1 MQTAPALLILCVV
14 LTLALIVIGLAMW
27 RQENIHRAR
36 QAKLEHQLSW
46 QRQETERIA
55 RATQDAL
62 LTDLHD
68 DLGASLLTM
77 VYAAPTPEFADR
89 TRAVLQDLRDIVT
102 RARATPGN
110 LEDTL
115 SQIEA
120 EARERLSLA
129 GLELDWQQTLVTD
142 PRPLGKPLL
151 FHLFRLFREA
161 ISNTLKHADA
171 SSMYVRLNAT
181 EGTLHIEIRDNGRTG
196 SGQNPGQGKSNMRSR
211 TDHLHGSVTWR
222 AATQGG
228 TKVLLAIPLHG
239 DLPT

>member
-1 MQTAPALLILCVV
+1 MPNLSIPEILSIA
-14 LTLALIVIGLAMW
+14 LTLALLATGLW
-27 RQENIHRAR
+27 IRHRESVHKLR
-36 QAKLEHQLSW
+36 QAALEHQLSW
-46 QRQETERIA
+46 QRQETDRIA

-68 DLGASLLTM
+68 DLGASLLTLI
-77 VYAAPTPEFADR
+77 YAAPTPEFGDR
-89 TRAVLQDLRDIVT
+89 LRAVLQDLRDIVT

-120 EARERLSLA
+120 EARERLALA
-129 GLELDWQQTLVTD
+129 GLDLDWQQNLTAD

-161 ISNTLKHADA
+161 ISNTLKHAEA
-171 SSMYVRLNAT
+171 SAMHVRLNAT
-181 EGTLHIEIRDNGRTG
+181 AETLHIEIRDNGRAGT
-196 SGQNPGQGKSNMRSR
+196 SQNLGQGKTNMRTR
-211 TDHLHGSVTWR
+211 TDHLQGSVTWR

-239 DLPT
+239 ELPT

>member
-1 MQTAPALLILCVV
+1 MLTVSLPEILIVALA
-14 LTLALIVIGLAMW
+14 LALISAGFWIW
-27 RQENIHRAR
+27 RREATHKAR
-36 QAKLEHQLSW
+36 QADLEQQLSW

-68 DLGASLLTM
+68 DLGASLLTLI
-77 VYAAPTPEFADR
+77 YAAPTPEFADR
-89 TRAVLQDLRDIVT
+89 LRAVLQDLRDIVT

-120 EARERLSLA
+120 EARERLGLA
-129 GLELDWQQTLVTD
+129 GLDLDWQQSLVND

-161 ISNTLKHADA
+161 ISNTLKHAEA
-171 SSMYVRLNAT
+171 SSMHVRLNAT
-181 EGTLHIEIRDNGRTG
+181 GETLHIEIRDNGRAG

-239 DLPT
+239 ELPT